1 MRGQNILVKLKSPE
15 VGTHFMLKDKQG
27 MVEWLYKKA

>member
-1 MRGQNILVKLKSPE
+1 MRGQNILVKLSPE